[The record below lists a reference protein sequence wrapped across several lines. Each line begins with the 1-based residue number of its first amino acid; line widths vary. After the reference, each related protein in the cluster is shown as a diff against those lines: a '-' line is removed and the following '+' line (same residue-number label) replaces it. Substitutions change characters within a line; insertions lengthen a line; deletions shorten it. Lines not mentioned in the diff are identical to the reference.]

1 MSHKFIVC
9 VFIVSLLWTMFV
21 PKTAFAYEMP
31 TFDKLKGICVR
42 ADDLTKEGVD
52 QALSKIS
59 SYGYNAIFLLAKY
72 PEGDVVFSSKN
83 FPVKVD
89 ALLQVIS
96 SAKKYNL
103 KVYVY
108 FPVIMDK
115 AFATKNPNEKM
126 DNLGYETNTY
136 YVSLLSSKYI
146 DYLKL
151 FLKELL
157 QYEITDIVF
166 DYIRYPNG
174 SYDFC
179 NNFVNL
185 GKSKG
190 INMDY
195 VKSIAKKTFVK
206 GDWKTMFTLYENGD
220 KDIVNW
226 VNLRENVLKN
236 TVQTLKAYALSIK
249 PNLKFGAFLV
259 SHGYE
264 YDHIK
269 DAPSITESYA
279 YQKVNFAYFGDTFDG
294 ILDYVIP
301 MVYQSSLKEK
311 PVYAKIVA
319 DKIKDITDNLEVF
332 IAINPASVSVSD
344 TESEIYYAYLHSS
357 GIVMFRYPLFTLGK
371 ATPIDSIQEGKSI
384 NFSVENSKREKRTAS
399 TIFSDF
405 LIPPVKNE
413 ICIEHFYQNFSFV
426 FTVGEDS
433 YQLNNETF
441 PMDVAPILK
450 DDRTFIPIRFL
461 SEALGLYV
469 EYLPK
474 TKEIV
479 IGNDFLKMQ
488 VGNMV
493 YIVDG
498 EQKTM
503 DVVPFIQNSRT
514 YVPLRFIM
522 EAFGFDV
529 EWLQS
534 SKTVTISG
542 IARID

>member
-1 MSHKFIVC
+1 MIFFI
-9 VFIVSLLWTMFV
+9 IISLLGPFV
-21 PKTAFAYEMP
+21 APKPALTSENIT
-31 TFDKLKGICVR
+31 TFEKLKGICVR

-52 QALSKIS
+52 KALSKIA
-59 SYGYNAIFLLAKY
+59 SYGYNAIFLLVKY
-72 PEGDVVFSSKN
+72 PEGEVVFSSKN

-89 ALLQVIS
+89 ALSQIIS

-103 KVYVY
+103 KVYAY

-115 AFATKNPNEKM
+115 TFATKNPSEKM

-136 YVSLLSSKYI
+136 YVSLLSKKYI

-157 QYEITDIVF
+157 QYNITDIVF

-185 GKSKG
+185 GKSKA

-195 VKSIAKKTFVK
+195 VKSTAKKTFVK
-206 GDWKTMFTLYENGD
+206 GDWKTMFMLYESGD

-226 VNLRENVLKN
+226 VNLRESVLQNV
-236 TVQTLKAYALSIK
+236 VSTLKTYALSIK
-249 PNLKFGAFLV
+249 PDLKFGAFLV

-264 YDHIK
+264 FDYIK

-294 ILDYVIP
+294 MLDYVIP
-301 MVYQSSLKEK
+301 MVYLSSLKEK

-319 DKIKDITDNLEVF
+319 DKIKNITDNLEVF
-332 IAINPASVSVSD
+332 IAINPASVSISD
-344 TESEIYYAYLHSS
+344 TELEIYYAYLHSS

-371 ATPIDSIQEGKSI
+371 ISPLDEIAGGKSTT
-384 NFSVENSKREKRTAS
+384 FSIENSKGEKRTIS
-399 TIFSDF
+399 VTFSDL

-413 ICIEHFYQNFSFV
+413 ICVEHFYQNFRFV
-426 FTVGEDS
+426 FTVGENT

-441 PMDVAPILK
+441 SMDVAPILQ

-469 EYLPK
+469 EYISK
-474 TKEIV
+474 TKEII
-479 IGNDFLKMQ
+479 IGNNFLKMQ
-488 VGNMV
+488 VGNMSYLV
-493 YIVDG
+493 NG

-522 EAFGFDV
+522 EAFGFNVDW
-529 EWLQS
+529 EQS

>member
-1 MSHKFIVC
+1 MIFFI
-9 VFIVSLLWTMFV
+9 IISLLGTFV
-21 PKTAFAYEMP
+21 APKPALTSENIT
-31 TFDKLKGICVR
+31 TFEKLKGICVR

-52 QALSKIS
+52 KALSKIA
-59 SYGYNAIFLLAKY
+59 SYGYNAIFLLVKY
-72 PEGDVVFSSKN
+72 PEGEVVFSSKN

-89 ALLQVIS
+89 ALSQIIS

-103 KVYVY
+103 KVYAY

-115 AFATKNPNEKM
+115 AFATKNPSEKM
-126 DNLGYETNTY
+126 DNLGYENNTY
-136 YVSLLSSKYI
+136 YVSLLSKKYI

-157 QYEITDIVF
+157 QYDITDIVF

-195 VKSIAKKTFVK
+195 VKSTAKKTFVK
-206 GDWKTMFTLYENGD
+206 GDWKTMFMLYESGD

-226 VNLRENVLKN
+226 VNLRESVLQNV
-236 TVQTLKAYALSIK
+236 VSTLKAYALSIK
-249 PNLKFGAFLV
+249 PDLKFGAFLV

-264 YDHIK
+264 FDYIK

-294 ILDYVIP
+294 MLDYVIP
-301 MVYQSSLKEK
+301 MVYLSSLKEK

-319 DKIKDITDNLEVF
+319 DKIKNITDNLEVF
-332 IAINPASVSVSD
+332 IAINPASVSISD
-344 TESEIYYAYLHSS
+344 TELEIYYAYLHSS

-371 ATPIDSIQEGKSI
+371 ISPLDEIAEGKSTT
-384 NFSVENSKREKRTAS
+384 FSIENSKGEKRTIS
-399 TIFSDF
+399 VTFSDL

-413 ICIEHFYQNFSFV
+413 ICVEHFYQNFRFV
-426 FTVGEDS
+426 FTVGENT

-441 PMDVAPILK
+441 SMDVAPILQ

-469 EYLPK
+469 EYISK
-474 TKEIV
+474 TKEII
-479 IGNDFLKMQ
+479 IGNNFLKMQ
-488 VGNMV
+488 VGNMSYLV
-493 YIVDG
+493 NG

-522 EAFGFDV
+522 EAFGFNVDW
-529 EWLQS
+529 EQS

>member
-1 MSHKFIVC
+1 MIFFI
-9 VFIVSLLWTMFV
+9 IISLLGTFV
-21 PKTAFAYEMP
+21 APKPALTSENIT
-31 TFDKLKGICVR
+31 TFEKLKGICVR

-52 QALSKIS
+52 KALSKIA
-59 SYGYNAIFLLAKY
+59 SYGYNAIFLLVKY
-72 PEGDVVFSSKN
+72 PEGEVVFSSKN

-89 ALLQVIS
+89 ALSQIIS

-103 KVYVY
+103 KVYAY

-115 AFATKNPNEKM
+115 AFATKNPSEKM
-126 DNLGYETNTY
+126 DNLGYENNTY
-136 YVSLLSSKYI
+136 YVSLLSKKYI

-157 QYEITDIVF
+157 QYDITDIVF

-195 VKSIAKKTFVK
+195 VKSTAKKTFVK
-206 GDWKTMFTLYENGD
+206 GDWKTMFMLYESGD

-226 VNLRENVLKN
+226 VNLRESVLQNV
-236 TVQTLKAYALSIK
+236 VSTLKAYALSIK
-249 PNLKFGAFLV
+249 PDLKFGAFLV

-264 YDHIK
+264 FDYIK

-294 ILDYVIP
+294 MLDYVIP
-301 MVYQSSLKEK
+301 MVYLSSLKEK

-332 IAINPASVSVSD
+332 IAINPASVSISD
-344 TESEIYYAYLHSS
+344 TELEIYYAYLHSS

-371 ATPIDSIQEGKSI
+371 ISPLDEIAEGKSTT
-384 NFSVENSKREKRTAS
+384 FSIENSKGEKRTIS
-399 TIFSDF
+399 VTFSDL

-413 ICIEHFYQNFSFV
+413 ICVEHFYQNFRFV
-426 FTVGEDS
+426 FTVGENT

-441 PMDVAPILK
+441 SMDVAPILQ

-469 EYLPK
+469 EYISK
-474 TKEIV
+474 TKEII
-479 IGNDFLKMQ
+479 IGNNFLKMQ
-488 VGNMV
+488 VGNMSYLV
-493 YIVDG
+493 NG

-522 EAFGFDV
+522 EAFGFNVDW
-529 EWLQS
+529 EQS

>member
-1 MSHKFIVC
+1 MIFFI
-9 VFIVSLLWTMFV
+9 IISLLGTFV
-21 PKTAFAYEMP
+21 APKPALTSENIT
-31 TFDKLKGICVR
+31 TFEKLKGICVR

-52 QALSKIS
+52 KALSKIA
-59 SYGYNAIFLLAKY
+59 SYGYNAIFLLVKY
-72 PEGDVVFSSKN
+72 PEGEVVFSSKN

-89 ALLQVIS
+89 ALSQIIS

-103 KVYVY
+103 KVYAY

-115 AFATKNPNEKM
+115 AFATKNPSEKM
-126 DNLGYETNTY
+126 DNLGYENNTY
-136 YVSLLSSKYI
+136 YVSLLSKKYI

-157 QYEITDIVF
+157 QYDITDIVF

-195 VKSIAKKTFVK
+195 VKSTAKKTFVK
-206 GDWKTMFTLYENGD
+206 GDWKTMFMLYESGD

-226 VNLRENVLKN
+226 VNLRESVLQNV
-236 TVQTLKAYALSIK
+236 VSTLKAYALSIK
-249 PNLKFGAFLV
+249 PDLKFGAFLV

-264 YDHIK
+264 FDYIK

-294 ILDYVIP
+294 MLDYVIP
-301 MVYQSSLKEK
+301 MVYLSSLKEK

-332 IAINPASVSVSD
+332 IAINPASVSISD
-344 TESEIYYAYLHSS
+344 TELEIYYAYLHSS

-371 ATPIDSIQEGKSI
+371 ISPLDEIAEGKSTT
-384 NFSVENSKREKRTAS
+384 FSIENSKGEKRNSSVT
-399 TIFSDF
+399 FSDF

-413 ICIEHFYQNFSFV
+413 ICIEHFYQNFRFV
-426 FTVGEDS
+426 FTVGENT

-441 PMDVAPILK
+441 SMDVAPILQ

-469 EYLPK
+469 EYISK
-474 TKEIV
+474 TKEII
-479 IGNDFLKMQ
+479 IGNNFLKMQ
-488 VGNMV
+488 VGNMSYLV
-493 YIVDG
+493 NG

-522 EAFGFDV
+522 EAFGFNVDW
-529 EWLQS
+529 EQS

>member
-1 MSHKFIVC
+1 MIFFI
-9 VFIVSLLWTMFV
+9 IISLLGPFV
-21 PKTAFAYEMP
+21 APKPALTSENIT
-31 TFDKLKGICVR
+31 TFEKLKGICVR

-52 QALSKIS
+52 KALSKIA
-59 SYGYNAIFLLAKY
+59 SYGYNAIFLLVKY
-72 PEGDVVFSSKN
+72 PEGEVVFSSKN

-89 ALLQVIS
+89 ALSQIIS

-103 KVYVY
+103 KVYAY

-115 AFATKNPNEKM
+115 AFATKNPSEKM

-136 YVSLLSSKYI
+136 YVSLLSKKYI

-157 QYEITDIVF
+157 QYDITDIVF

-195 VKSIAKKTFVK
+195 VKSTAKKTFVK
-206 GDWKTMFTLYENGD
+206 GDWKTMFMLYESGD

-226 VNLRENVLKN
+226 VNLRESVLQNV
-236 TVQTLKAYALSIK
+236 VSTLKAYALSIK
-249 PNLKFGAFLV
+249 PDLKFGAFLV

-264 YDHIK
+264 FDYIK

-294 ILDYVIP
+294 MLDYVIP
-301 MVYQSSLKEK
+301 MVYLSSLKEK

-319 DKIKDITDNLEVF
+319 DKIKNITDNLEVF
-332 IAINPASVSVSD
+332 IAINPASVSISD
-344 TESEIYYAYLHSS
+344 TELEIYYAYLHSS

-371 ATPIDSIQEGKSI
+371 IAPLDEIAEGESTTFSI
-384 NFSVENSKREKRTAS
+384 ENSKGEQRSSSVT
-399 TIFSDF
+399 FSDF

-413 ICIEHFYQNFSFV
+413 ICIEHFYQNFRFV
-426 FTVGEDS
+426 FTVGENT

-441 PMDVAPILK
+441 SMDVAPILQ

-469 EYLPK
+469 EYISK
-474 TKEIV
+474 TKEII
-479 IGNDFLKMQ
+479 IGNNFLKMQ
-488 VGNMV
+488 VGNMSYLV
-493 YIVDG
+493 NG
-498 EQKTM
+498 KQKKM
-503 DVVPFIQNSRT
+503 DVAPFIQNSRT

-522 EAFGFDV
+522 EAFGFNVDW
-529 EWLQS
+529 EQR

>member
-1 MSHKFIVC
+1 MIFFI
-9 VFIVSLLWTMFV
+9 IISLLGPFV
-21 PKTAFAYEMP
+21 APKPALTSENIT
-31 TFDKLKGICVR
+31 TFEKLKGICVR

-52 QALSKIS
+52 KALSKIA
-59 SYGYNAIFLLAKY
+59 SYGYNAIFLLVKY
-72 PEGDVVFSSKN
+72 PEGEVVFSSKN

-89 ALLQVIS
+89 ALSQIIS

-103 KVYVY
+103 KVYAY

-115 AFATKNPNEKM
+115 TFATKNPSEKM

-136 YVSLLSSKYI
+136 YVSLLSKKYI

-157 QYEITDIVF
+157 QYNITDIVF

-185 GKSKG
+185 GKSKA

-195 VKSIAKKTFVK
+195 VKSTAKKTFVK
-206 GDWKTMFTLYENGD
+206 GDWKTMFMLYESGD

-226 VNLRENVLKN
+226 VNLRESVLQNV
-236 TVQTLKAYALSIK
+236 VSTLKAYALSIK
-249 PNLKFGAFLV
+249 PDLKFGAFLV

-264 YDHIK
+264 FDYIK

-294 ILDYVIP
+294 MLDYVIP
-301 MVYQSSLKEK
+301 MVYLSSLKEK
-311 PVYAKIVA
+311 PVYVKIVA
-319 DKIKDITDNLEVF
+319 DKIKNITDNLEVF
-332 IAINPASVSVSD
+332 IAINPASVSISD
-344 TESEIYYAYLHSS
+344 TELEIYYAYLHSS

-371 ATPIDSIQEGKSI
+371 ISPLDEIAEGKSTT
-384 NFSVENSKREKRTAS
+384 FSIENSKGEQRSSSVT
-399 TIFSDF
+399 FSDF

-413 ICIEHFYQNFSFV
+413 ICIEHFYQNFRFV
-426 FTVGEDS
+426 FTVGENT

-441 PMDVAPILK
+441 SMDVAPILQ

-469 EYLPK
+469 EYISK
-474 TKEIV
+474 TKEII
-479 IGNDFLKMQ
+479 IGNNFLKMQ
-488 VGNMV
+488 AGNMSYLV
-493 YIVDG
+493 NG

-522 EAFGFDV
+522 EAFGFNVDW
-529 EWLQS
+529 EQS

>member
-1 MSHKFIVC
+1 MIFFI
-9 VFIVSLLWTMFV
+9 IISLLGTFV
-21 PKTAFAYEMP
+21 APKPALTSENIT
-31 TFDKLKGICVR
+31 TFEKLKGICVR

-52 QALSKIS
+52 KALSKIA
-59 SYGYNAIFLLAKY
+59 SYGYNAIFLLVKY
-72 PEGDVVFSSKN
+72 PEGEVVFSSKN

-89 ALLQVIS
+89 ALSQIIS

-103 KVYVY
+103 KVYAY

-115 AFATKNPNEKM
+115 AFATKNPSEKM
-126 DNLGYETNTY
+126 DNLGYENNTY
-136 YVSLLSSKYI
+136 YVSLLSKKYI

-157 QYEITDIVF
+157 QYDITDIVF

-195 VKSIAKKTFVK
+195 VKSTAKKTFVK
-206 GDWKTMFTLYENGD
+206 GDWKTMFMLYESGD

-226 VNLRENVLKN
+226 VNLRESVLKDVVN
-236 TVQTLKAYALSIK
+236 TLKTYALSIK
-249 PNLKFGAFLV
+249 PDLKFGAFLV

-264 YDHIK
+264 FDYIK

-294 ILDYVIP
+294 MLDYVIP
-301 MVYQSSLKEK
+301 MVYLSSLKEK

-332 IAINPASVSVSD
+332 IAINPASVSISD
-344 TESEIYYAYLHSS
+344 TELEIYYAYLHSS

-371 ATPIDSIQEGKSI
+371 ISPLDEIAEGKSTT
-384 NFSVENSKREKRTAS
+384 FSIENSKGEKRNSSVT
-399 TIFSDF
+399 FSDF

-413 ICIEHFYQNFSFV
+413 ICIEHFYQNFRFV
-426 FTVGEDS
+426 FTVGENT

-441 PMDVAPILK
+441 SMDVAPILQ

-469 EYLPK
+469 EYISK
-474 TKEIV
+474 TKEII
-479 IGNDFLKMQ
+479 IGNNFLKMQ
-488 VGNMV
+488 VGNMSYLV
-493 YIVDG
+493 NG

-522 EAFGFDV
+522 EAFGFNVDW
-529 EWLQS
+529 EQS

>member
-1 MSHKFIVC
+1 MFI
-9 VFIVSLLWTMFV
+9 
-21 PKTAFAYEMP
+21 PKTALAYEMP

-42 ADDLTKEGVD
+42 ADDLSKEGVD
-52 QALSKIS
+52 KALSKIA

-72 PEGDVVFSSKN
+72 PEGEVVFSSKN
-83 FPVKVD
+83 FPVKVN
-89 ALLQVIS
+89 ALSQIIS
-96 SAKKYNL
+96 SAKKYNI
-103 KVYVY
+103 KVYAY

-115 AFATKNPNEKM
+115 AFASKNPTEKM

-136 YVSLLSSKYI
+136 YVSLLSTKYI
-146 DYLKL
+146 DYIKL

-157 QYEITDIVF
+157 QYDITDIVF

-174 SYDFC
+174 SYDFSEA
-179 NNFVNL
+179 FVGL
-185 GKSKG
+185 GKSNG
-190 INMDY
+190 IDMDY

-249 PNLKFGAFLV
+249 PNLKFCAFLV

-279 YQKVNFAYFGDTFDG
+279 YQKVNFAYFGDTFDD

-344 TESEIYYAYLHSS
+344 TESEIYFAYLHSS

-371 ATPIDSIQEGKSI
+371 ATPLNGIEEGKNTDFTI
-384 NFSVENSKREKRTAS
+384 QNTKGETRTAS
-399 TIFSDF
+399 TTFLDF
-405 LIPPVKNE
+405 LIPPAKNE
-413 ICIEHFYQNFSFV
+413 ICIEHFYQRFNFV
-426 FTVGEDS
+426 FNIGES
-433 YQLNNETF
+433 TYQLNNEVF
-441 PMDVAPILK
+441 SMDVAPILK

-461 SEALGLYV
+461 SESLGLYV

-488 VGNMV
+488 VGNTV

-498 EQKTM
+498 KQKTM
-503 DVVPFIQNSRT
+503 DVAPFIQNSRT

>member
-1 MSHKFIVC
+1 MIFFI
-9 VFIVSLLWTMFV
+9 IISLLGPFV
-21 PKTAFAYEMP
+21 APKPALTSENIT
-31 TFDKLKGICVR
+31 TFEKLKGICVR

-52 QALSKIS
+52 KALSKIA
-59 SYGYNAIFLLAKY
+59 SYGYNAIFLLVKY
-72 PEGDVVFSSKN
+72 PEGEVVFSSKN

-89 ALLQVIS
+89 ALSQIIS

-103 KVYVY
+103 KVYAY

-115 AFATKNPNEKM
+115 AFATKNPSEKM

-136 YVSLLSSKYI
+136 YVSLLSKKYI

-157 QYEITDIVF
+157 QYDITDIVF

-195 VKSIAKKTFVK
+195 VKSTAKKTFVK
-206 GDWKTMFTLYENGD
+206 GDWKTMFMLYESGD

-226 VNLRENVLKN
+226 VNLRESVLQNV
-236 TVQTLKAYALSIK
+236 VSTLKAYALSIK
-249 PNLKFGAFLV
+249 PDLKFGAFLV

-264 YDHIK
+264 FDYIK

-294 ILDYVIP
+294 MLDYVIP
-301 MVYQSSLKEK
+301 MVYLSSLKEK

-332 IAINPASVSVSD
+332 IAINPASVSISD
-344 TESEIYYAYLHSS
+344 TELEIYYAYLHSS

-371 ATPIDSIQEGKSI
+371 IAPLDEIAEGESTTFSI
-384 NFSVENSKREKRTAS
+384 ENSKGEQRSSSVT
-399 TIFSDF
+399 FSDF

-413 ICIEHFYQNFSFV
+413 ICIEHFYQNFRFV
-426 FTVGEDS
+426 FTVGENT

-441 PMDVAPILK
+441 SMDVAPILQ

-469 EYLPK
+469 EYISK
-474 TKEIV
+474 TKEII
-479 IGNDFLKMQ
+479 IGNNFLKMQ
-488 VGNMV
+488 VGNMSYLV
-493 YIVDG
+493 NG
-498 EQKTM
+498 KQKKM
-503 DVVPFIQNSRT
+503 DVAPFIQNSRT

-522 EAFGFDV
+522 EAFGFNVDW
-529 EWLQS
+529 EQR

>member
-1 MSHKFIVC
+1 MIFFI
-9 VFIVSLLWTMFV
+9 IISLLGPFV
-21 PKTAFAYEMP
+21 APKPALTSENIT
-31 TFDKLKGICVR
+31 TFEKLKGICVR

-52 QALSKIS
+52 KALSKIA
-59 SYGYNAIFLLAKY
+59 SYGYNAIFLLVKY
-72 PEGDVVFSSKN
+72 PEGEVVFSSKN

-89 ALLQVIS
+89 ALSQIIS

-103 KVYVY
+103 KVYAY

-115 AFATKNPNEKM
+115 TFATKNPSEKM

-136 YVSLLSSKYI
+136 YVSLLSKKYI

-157 QYEITDIVF
+157 QYNITDIVF

-185 GKSKG
+185 GKSKA

-195 VKSIAKKTFVK
+195 VKSTAKKTFVK
-206 GDWKTMFTLYENGD
+206 GDWKTMFMLYESGD

-226 VNLRENVLKN
+226 VNLRESVLQNV
-236 TVQTLKAYALSIK
+236 VSTLKAYALSIK
-249 PNLKFGAFLV
+249 PDLKFGAFLV

-264 YDHIK
+264 FDYIK

-294 ILDYVIP
+294 MLDYVIP
-301 MVYQSSLKEK
+301 MVYLSSLKEK
-311 PVYAKIVA
+311 PVYVKIVA
-319 DKIKDITDNLEVF
+319 DKIKNITDNLEVF
-332 IAINPASVSVSD
+332 IAINPASVSISD
-344 TESEIYYAYLHSS
+344 TELEIYYAYLHSS

-371 ATPIDSIQEGKSI
+371 ISPLDEIAEGKSTT
-384 NFSVENSKREKRTAS
+384 FSIENSKGEKRNSSVT
-399 TIFSDF
+399 FSDF

-413 ICIEHFYQNFSFV
+413 ICIEHFYQNFRFV
-426 FTVGEDS
+426 FTVGENT

-441 PMDVAPILK
+441 SMDVAPILQ

-469 EYLPK
+469 EYISK
-474 TKEIV
+474 TKEII
-479 IGNDFLKMQ
+479 IGNNFLKMQ
-488 VGNMV
+488 AGNMSYLV
-493 YIVDG
+493 NG

-522 EAFGFDV
+522 EAFGFNVDW
-529 EWLQS
+529 EQS